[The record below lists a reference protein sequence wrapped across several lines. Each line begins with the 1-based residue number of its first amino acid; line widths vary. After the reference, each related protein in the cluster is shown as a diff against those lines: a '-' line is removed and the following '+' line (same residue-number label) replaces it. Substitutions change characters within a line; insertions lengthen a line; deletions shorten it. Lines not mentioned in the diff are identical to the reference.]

1 MRASVYLPLIAITS
15 FALFLALY
23 RLGDPPLIDYDE
35 ATYAQ
40 VLHESIAHSNFFTF
54 TKGGSPWIDKPP
66 LYFLL
71 MGASTAILGEDE
83 FAMRLPAALLTVGSI
98 FLLWLIARRLTS
110 DKITAFAASFIL
122 ATTLPFLEAGRQVR
136 LDMGVVFS
144 VLLAT
149 YCFLKSFDNKK
160 WLLGFWTSIA
170 FGFLFKSV
178 LAFLAIIPITA
189 VFSFTYRQWNWLKS
203 RWFWAGAI
211 LFLVIVIPWLLYQH
225 SIYGPT
231 FWQSFIGFQLRHLQ
245 PIIGE
250 QQAGYWYYVKIL
262 LSVQPWINLFIISCV
277 WLIITLPRSR
287 QKIASAVIVIFIFI
301 FFEIAQ
307 SKLGYYLLPLYPF
320 MALSIALT
328 LAPILKNSS
337 NYRTTAR
344 VLAIAIGIYAAA
356 SAVLNIQAPQK
367 RDLLLRYS
375 DAVTTRDIALDEKYI
390 GKFLAREKIPVYLY
404 KWPYHETLYYYGNA
418 PELITVTQSK
428 QPTDPP
434 YFLVIPTDFVTSN
447 QVRFNSVS
455 VEFIYQGPIGTLFR
469 TKN

>member
-1 MRASVYLPLIAITS
+1 MASWVLDINCVRIS
-15 FALFLALY
+15 FQKCAGISCYHTNHGGIFFYVSAMEL
-23 RLGDPPLIDYDE
+23 
-35 ATYAQ
+35 AQ
-40 VLHESIAHSNFFTF
+40 VAMVLGRCNSFFSN
-54 TKGGSPWIDKPP
+54 
-66 LYFLL
+66 
-71 MGASTAILGEDE
+71 
-83 FAMRLPAALLTVGSI
+83 R
-98 FLLWLIARRLTS
+98 
-110 DKITAFAASFIL
+110 
-122 ATTLPFLEAGRQVR
+122 
-136 LDMGVVFS
+136 
-144 VLLAT
+144 
-149 YCFLKSFDNKK
+149 
-160 WLLGFWTSIA
+160 
-170 FGFLFKSV
+170 
-178 LAFLAIIPITA
+178 
-189 VFSFTYRQWNWLKS
+189 
-203 RWFWAGAI
+203 
-211 LFLVIVIPWLLYQH
+211 
-225 SIYGPT
+225 
-231 FWQSFIGFQLRHLQ
+231 
-245 PIIGE
+245 
-250 QQAGYWYYVKIL
+250 
-262 LSVQPWINLFIISCV
+262 FIISCV